1 MCEVLKYLPKN
12 IIKQKQLKMAFIY
25 SNKGSTSALVVFFF
39 VNIQLKIPLKI
50 QKLKMDKSAPLLTL
64 APIKCIRSCKI

>member
-12 IIKQKQLKMAFIY
+12 VIKQKQLKMAFIY
-25 SNKGSTSALVVFFF
+25 SNKGSTSALVVFF
-39 VNIQLKIPLKI
+39 VNIVYKIPLKI
-50 QKLKMDKSAPLLTL
+50 QKLKMDKPAPLLTL